1 LTAPARRAISRAVF
15 WRRLVIALL
24 VSFVAVIVLVLI
36 ATQTLQP
43 K

>member
-1 LTAPARRAISRAVF
+1 VF
-15 WRRLVIALL
+15 WGRLVIALL